1 MHSTITEFFSDET
14 VFADKLKDYKEV
26 KGGVLAAGHH
36 FRYTCNK
43 YQEKGRKIAYG
54 VVQKVDTAEGIL
66 MVNGYS
72 PDGNH
77 QYPDWKIDIKNK
89 HKMYRFYIKADLCL
103 GCSRQ
108 YTMCKC

>member
-1 MHSTITEFFSDET
+1 MHSSITEFFSDET
-14 VFADKLKDYKEV
+14 VFADKLKHYKEV
-26 KGGVLAAGHH
+26 KGDALTKDMH

-43 YQEKGRKIAYG
+43 YKETGRKVAYA
-54 VVQKVDTAEGIL
+54 VVQKVDTAEGL
-66 MVNGYS
+66 LWVNGYS

-77 QYPDWKIDIKNK
+77 QFPDWKIDIKNK
-89 HKMYRFYIKADLCL
+89 YKMYRFYIKADLCL